1 MRTVAVGLLVLI
13 AFADMAPVCAQG
25 LNLLRNG
32 GFEEGGVPY
41 WGVTGTAQRLERG
54 DWHPHTG
61 KWAFGIGNDS
71 GMQDAFG
78 AIAQEVDLSG
88 TAVVGRKCV
97 FTVWL
102 LTEPD
107 HSGSLLMK
115 MEFLDSEGKVL
126 REVSRPAAGS
136 MKQGWRPSRIYGL
149 VPAGATRVRVVF
161 ADERMK
167 SGRGQSFVWIDDA
180 EVVVD

>member
-1 MRTVAVGLLVLI
+1 MRTLVVGLLVLI
-13 AFADMAPVCAQG
+13 ALVDVLPVHAQG

-32 GFEEGGVPY
+32 GFEEPGVPY

-54 DWHPHTG
+54 DWHPHAG
-61 KWAFGIGNDS
+61 KWSFGIGNDS
-71 GMQDAFG
+71 GTQDAFG
-78 AIAQEVDLSG
+78 EIAQEVDLPA

-97 FTVWL
+97 FTIWL

-107 HSGSLLMK
+107 HAGSLLMK
-115 MEFLDSEGKVL
+115 LEFLDGEGDVL

-161 ADERMK
+161 RDERMK

-180 EVVVD
+180 EVIVD